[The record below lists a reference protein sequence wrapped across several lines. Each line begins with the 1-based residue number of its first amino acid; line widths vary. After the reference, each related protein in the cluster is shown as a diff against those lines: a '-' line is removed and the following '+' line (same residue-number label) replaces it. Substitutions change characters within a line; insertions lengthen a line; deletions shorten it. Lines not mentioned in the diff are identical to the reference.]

1 MNIIY
6 HHRTQGKGVEGVHIR
21 EIVRAWQKMGHKV
34 EMVEPPAVSVW
45 NESSGNKKAGFPAKV
60 YKIISRYVPEIVF
73 EIFEATYNFNAG
85 GRLRKIFRKD
95 KYSFLYERYALF
107 NWSGAKEARRAGVPL
122 VLEVN
127 YTNHTPLYRRRSSIM
142 RPFVNLAEKWIF
154 KNADG
159 FIVVSTYLKKHLIGL
174 GVDKE
179 KIIVLTNAADP
190 EKFSPLTDGRE
201 IRSRYELDGRVV
213 TGFVG
218 GFYPWHGL
226 DLLIDSFK
234 SLAGDCADAV
244 LLLVGDG
251 PMKPSLEKKVL
262 ESGLQDRVYFPGTI
276 SHEDLPKYISAF
288 DIAIMPDSNE
298 YGSPMKIFE
307 YMAMGKP
314 VVAPKFGPLEDGI
327 THGKEGF
334 LFEPQNAN
342 DLVSCLRRLIDNA
355 DLRRELGKNGRTRIM
370 DRHNWQNNAVSV
382 LDLVDSSKGK
392 GKEPVTAQRPV
403 SAK

>member
-1 MNIIY
+1 MKIAY
-6 HHRTQGKGVEGVHIR
+6 LHRTQGKGVEGVHIR
-21 EIVRAWQKMGHKV
+21 EIARAWQKMGHKV
-34 EMVEPPAVSVW
+34 EMVEPPAVSIW
-45 NESSGNKKAGFPAKV
+45 NESGGNKKAGLLGKV
-60 YKIISRYVPEIVF
+60 YKIISRYTPEIVF

-85 GRLRKIFRKD
+85 RRLRNIFKKD
-95 KYSFLYERYALF
+95 NYSFLYERYALF
-107 NWSGAKEARRAGVPL
+107 NWSGAKEAKRAGVPL
-122 VLEVN
+122 IIEVN
-127 YTNHTPLYRRRSSIM
+127 YTNHTPLYRKRSSIM
-142 RPFVNLAEKWIF
+142 RPFVNLAEKWVF

-159 FIVVSTYLKKHLIGL
+159 FVVVSTYLKKHLIGR

-190 EKFSPLTDGRE
+190 EKFSPLTDGSD
-201 IRSRYELDGRVV
+201 IRSRYKLDRKVII
-213 TGFVG
+213 GFVG

-234 SLAGDCADAV
+234 LLAGDCADAV

-262 ESGLQDRVYFPGTI
+262 ESGLKHRVYFPGTI
-276 SHEDLPKYISAF
+276 SHGNLPGYIAAF
-288 DIAIMPDSNE
+288 DIAIMPNSNE

-307 YMAMGKP
+307 YMAMEKP
-314 VVAPKFGPLEDGI
+314 VVAPRFGPLEDGI

-334 LFEPQNAN
+334 LFEPQNVN
-342 DLVSCLRRLIDNA
+342 DLVSCLRRLIENA

-370 DRHNWQNNAVSV
+370 DRHNWQSNAMSV
-382 LDLVDSSKGK
+382 LDLVESFKGKSKG
-392 GKEPVTAQRPV
+392 PVTAQRPV